1 MDLLNALISVCQP
14 YTLLICFIGAV
25 LGTLVG
31 VLPGFGPS
39 TAAALITSLFANT
52 LSVEH
57 AVILL
62 TSIMYGSQYGG
73 STGAVLFG
81 IPGESSSAITMLD
94 GKPLVNNGKVKL
106 TLFTCAFASFI
117 GSIISIL
124 FIILSFDLMSY
135 IPLYFSSL
143 HYTIILLCSLIVVIY
158 MEREHLKNTILMV
171 LFGIFL
177 SCIGTSNGID
187 RFTFIIPELNGG
199 IDLSI
204 LAICLF
210 GISDIIHKYLS
221 KTVVEVNP
229 LNNQATPFSFSEFKS
244 IINPSVRGSLI
255 GLLGIIP
262 GLGYGTLAIISYQFE
277 QLLDKTKKFG
287 TGMIEGVAAP
297 EAANNSAAQTAF
309 VPLLTLG
316 IPTGS
321 VTSLIV
327 AVLLLNGIQ
336 VGPNFA
342 TQNAGLFW
350 VIMGSMVVINVML
363 FILNYPLIKI
373 WISLF
378 KINPHI
384 FNTLILLLCFFSIYA
399 MYSTYIDMIVI
410 ILLSILFVAFR
421 LKNYDMHLIFIGF
434 IYGKLL
440 EDHFI
445 RAVLLF

>member
-1 MDLLNALISVCQP
+1 MEILTALTEVFQP
-14 YTLLICFIGAV
+14 YTLIICVTGAI

-39 TAAALITSLFANT
+39 TAATLITSLFANT
-52 LSVEH
+52 LSAEH
-57 AVILL
+57 TVILL

-81 IPGESSSAITMLD
+81 IPGESSSSITMKD
-94 GKPLVNNGKVKL
+94 GNPLVADGKVKL
-106 TLFTCAFASFI
+106 TLFACAFSSFI
-117 GSIISIL
+117 GSMISIL
-124 FIILSFDLMSY
+124 FIIVSFDIISD
-135 IPLYFSSL
+135 IPFYFSSL
-143 HYTIILLCSLIVVIY
+143 HYTLILLISLMIVIY
-158 MEREHLKNTILMV
+158 MERKNLKNTLLMI

-187 RFTFIIPELNGG
+187 RFTFLFPELNGG
-199 IDLSI
+199 IDLSV

-210 GISDIIHKYLS
+210 GISDILHKYIT
-221 KTVVEVNP
+221 KTKMQLKQINEQYNS
-229 LNNQATPFSFSEFKS
+229 FSFSEFKS
-244 IINPSVRGSLI
+244 IINPSIRGSII

-262 GLGYGTLAIISYQFE
+262 GLGYGTLAIIAYQVE
-277 QLLDKTKKFG
+277 QLIDKTKKMG
-287 TGMIEGVAAP
+287 TGLIEGVAAP
-297 EAANNSAAQTAF
+297 ESANNSAAQTAF
-309 VPLLTLG
+309 IPLLTMG

-327 AVLLLNGIQ
+327 AVLLIDGIQ

-342 TQNAGLFW
+342 TQNVNLFW
-350 VIMGSMVVINVML
+350 IIISSMIIINVML
-363 FILNYPLIKI
+363 FVLNYPLIKV

-384 FNTLILLLCFFSIYA
+384 FNMLILILCFFSIYM
-399 MYSTYIDMIVI
+399 MYSTYIDIIVLG
-410 ILLSILFVAFR
+410 LLSILFIVFR
-421 LKNYDMHLIFIGF
+421 LKNYDMHMVFIGF

-445 RAVLLF
+445 RAIMLF